1 VLNIKSIK
9 TGEQMKKGDIIEV
22 NIDDIKFP
30 NKGVSIYNGKKVVVK
45 GGLPCQKISARIS
58 KIRHGVIEARTLE
71 VIEKA
76 EYEQDSNCKHFYDC
90 GGCSYQNVPYEKQ
103 LEIKSNQVK
112 SILGNVLTND
122 YEFLPIV
129 ESPKKTEYRN
139 KMEFSFGDEIKD
151 GPLSLGMHKSNSFH
165 SIINTSGCSIVDE
178 DFRQILCTI
187 LDYFQGNSQT
197 FYHKTT
203 NIGFLRY
210 LIVRKTVKTEEIL
223 INLVTTTQSILNEK
237 EFVDLI
243 MSMNLKGIVKCI
255 AHSKYDGVADVA
267 RADEMKVLYGEDKIV
282 EELLGLHFNISSY
295 SFFQTNSLGAE
306 KLYSIVR
313 DFIGGTK
320 DKTIFDLYSGT
331 GTIGQIL
338 APTAKKVIGIEI
350 VEEAVE
356 KANENA
362 KLNNLDNCTFIAGDV
377 LAKIDELN
385 DKPDIIVLD
394 PPREGIHPK
403 AIQKIID
410 YKPDTFIYISCKPT
424 SLEKDLPFFLNS
436 GYKVEKVQCVDMFP
450 MTPHVET
457 IVALY
462 KKD

>member
-1 VLNIKSIK
+1 
-9 TGEQMKKGDIIEV
+9 MKKGEIIEV
-22 NIDDIKFP
+22 KIEDIKFP
-30 NKGVSIYNGKKVVVK
+30 NKATSTYNGKSVVIK
-45 GGLPCQKISARIS
+45 GALPGQKISARIA
-58 KIRHGVIEARTLE
+58 KIRHGVIEAKTLE
-71 VIEKA
+71 VLEKA
-76 EYEQDSNCKHFYDC
+76 NYEQEPNCKHFTDC
-90 GGCSYQNVPYEKQ
+90 GGCSYQHVPYEKQ
-103 LEIKSNQVK
+103 LEMKSKQVK
-112 SILGNVLTND
+112 AILDNVITHD

-129 ESPKKTEYRN
+129 ESPKNTEYRN
-139 KMEFSFGDEIKD
+139 KMEFSFGDEEKD
-151 GPLSLGMHKSNSFH
+151 GPLALGMHRRNSFH
-165 SIINTSGCSIVDE
+165 SIVYTSDCSIVDE
-178 DFRQILCTI
+178 DFRQILCKI
-187 LDYFQGNSQT
+187 LDYFQGNSQK

-203 NIGFLRY
+203 NLGFLRY

-223 INLVTTTQSILNEK
+223 INLVTTTQSTLNEQ

-243 MSMNLKGIVKCI
+243 LNINLKGKVKCI
-255 AHSKYDGVADVA
+255 AHSKFDGVADVA
-267 RADEMKVLYGEDKIV
+267 KADEMKVLYGEDKIV
-282 EELLGLHFNISSY
+282 EELLGLKFNISSY

-306 KLYSIVR
+306 KLYTIVR
-313 DFIGGTK
+313 DFIGATK

-362 KLNNLDNCTFIAGDV
+362 KLNSLNNCTFIAGDV
-377 LAKIDELN
+377 LVKIDELTE
-385 DKPDIIVLD
+385 KPDIIVLD

-424 SLEKDLPFFLNS
+424 SLVKDLPIFLQN
-436 GYKVEKVQCVDMFP
+436 GYKVVKVQCVDMFP

-457 IVALY
+457 VVLLTRSEGT
-462 KKD
+462 K